1 MINPAQYQ
9 QVLQKMP
16 DQQLMQLLK
25 RPDKIPSQFIIQEI
39 NRRKQMRQA
48 EQARKQQVAN
58 AVAMQQQQPVQT
70 TTPEGQPAMGM
81 QVGGSPRLSGADF
94 GIEYPDSFSP
104 SFLNRADTPYYVS
117 RQAKRKGIGFIP
129 LYDRSDQAIQVPTR
143 RGGVKTILPYQR
155 GTGPYQVGDP
165 NIASQGRPFG
175 VTPEVTTPDGKA
187 FTPVE
192 TSSEDPDDLG
202 NFPEVVLNE
211 SGIKSVDSTN
221 ENETIDDNAIEK
233 GKKSNSQL
241 DKLVASLGSQI
252 NDQIA
257 KTKEPFL
264 ASSVLQGFKQ
274 SEFFDQ
280 TSEAYKN
287 LNARSKERIDAAN
300 QAGIDLIKE
309 RQKYAAQLEKEG
321 RTPENIVFESLIDMG
336 LDLMASSEANFIQA
350 LGKSGKRGFAT
361 FRNLTK
367 AQKDL
372 VKEKHKRAYEIA
384 EAEYKHK
391 MSISQLENELDVQ
404 KVNAAT
410 TINNLARTEKKDFI
424 DQKKVEFEMQNLKD
438 SLALEKQKLKL
449 DQTTKGIAAFLS
461 LNDEARKDKTLELKE
476 ELNEAQIESLT
487 KDKSDFAQLVEI
499 GTSAGLKKEDIVN
512 SYLESKFGKEDTY
525 SEDLK
530 AIAGIAKELA
540 KDYTF
545 DDDEDVD
552 SFMTILNKVTKDVMG
567 LTQEV
572 SSGLSY
578 ENVAK
583 NKAKLGQ
590 N

>member
-16 DQQLMQLLK
+16 DPQLMQLLK
-25 RPDKIPSQFIIQEI
+25 RPDKIPSQFVIQEI

-58 AVAMQQQQPVQT
+58 AVAMQQQPVQT
-70 TTPEGQPAMGM
+70 TTPEGQPA
-81 QVGGSPRLSGADF
+81 VGLQSGGLGRIPYSGARIQTGGLFSSPQEELRNLGYIPKNIREDERIKNF
-94 GIEYPDSFSP
+94 GRFSP
-104 SFLNRADTPYYVS
+104 PEIRDIL
-117 RQAKRKGIGFIP
+117 KRDFVK
-129 LYDRSDQAIQVPTR
+129 T
-143 RGGVKTILPYQR
+143 GVKVPGKGTQYIQKPDISNFEVRDFLEDSDIKFGGGEPSLLPPPVNQYDED
-155 GTGPYQVGDP
+155 TYESD
-165 NIASQGRPFG
+165 
-175 VTPEVTTPDGKA
+175 TT
-187 FTPVE
+187 T
-192 TSSEDPDDLG
+192 
-202 NFPEVVLNE
+202 
-211 SGIKSVDSTN
+211 GIKSVDTTN
-221 ENETIDDNAIEK
+221 ENETIDNNAIEK

-257 KTKEPFL
+257 KTKEPFN
-264 ASSVLQGFKQ
+264 ASSVLEGFKQ
-274 SEFFDQ
+274 SEFFDE

-287 LNARSKERIDAAN
+287 LNTKSKERIDAAN
-300 QAGIDLIKE
+300 KAGLDLIKE

-321 RTPENIVFESLIDMG
+321 RTPENIVFESLISMG
-336 LDLMASSEANFIQA
+336 LDLMASSEANFTQA
-350 LGKSGKRGFAT
+350 LGKSGQRGFAT
-361 FRNLTK
+361 FQNLRK
-367 AQKDL
+367 EQKDL
-372 VKEKHKRAYEIA
+372 VKEKYKRAYEIA
-384 EAEYKHK
+384 ESEYNHK
-391 MSISQLENELDVQ
+391 MNISKLENELDVQ

-424 DQKKVEFEMQNLKD
+424 DQRKVEFEMQNLKD
-438 SLALEKQKLKL
+438 SLAVEKQKLKL

-461 LNDEARKDKTLELKE
+461 LNDEERKDKTLELKE

-487 KDKSDFAQLVEI
+487 EDKGEFAQLVKI
-499 GTSAGLKKEDIVN
+499 GTSAGLKKEDIVK

-545 DDDEDVD
+545 DDEEDVD
-552 SFMTILNKVTKDVMG
+552 SFMTIFNKVTRDVMG

-572 SSGLSY
+572 SSGASY
-578 ENVAK
+578 DNVAK
-583 NKAKLGQ
+583 DTAKLGQ

>member
-16 DQQLMQLLK
+16 DPQLMQLLK
-25 RPDKIPSQFIIQEI
+25 RPDKIPSQFVIQEI

-58 AVAMQQQQPVQT
+58 AVAMQQQPVQT
-70 TTPEGQPAMGM
+70 TTPEGQPA
-81 QVGGSPRLSGADF
+81 VGLQSGGLGRIPYSGARIQTGGLFSSPQEELRNLGYIPKNIREDERIKNF
-94 GIEYPDSFSP
+94 GRFSP
-104 SFLNRADTPYYVS
+104 PEIRDIL
-117 RQAKRKGIGFIP
+117 KRDFVK
-129 LYDRSDQAIQVPTR
+129 T
-143 RGGVKTILPYQR
+143 GVKVPGKGTQYIQKPDISNFEVRDFLEDSDIKFGGGEPSLLPPPVNQYDED
-155 GTGPYQVGDP
+155 TYESD
-165 NIASQGRPFG
+165 
-175 VTPEVTTPDGKA
+175 TT
-187 FTPVE
+187 T
-192 TSSEDPDDLG
+192 
-202 NFPEVVLNE
+202 
-211 SGIKSVDSTN
+211 GIKSVDTTN
-221 ENETIDDNAIEK
+221 ENETIDNNAIEK

-264 ASSVLQGFKQ
+264 ASSVLEGFKQ

-321 RTPENIVFESLIDMG
+321 RTPENIVFESLISMG
-336 LDLMASSEANFIQA
+336 LDLMASSEANFTQA
-350 LGKSGKRGFAT
+350 LGKSGQRGFAT
-361 FRNLTK
+361 FQNLRK
-367 AQKDL
+367 EQKDL
-372 VKEKHKRAYEIA
+372 VKEKYKRAYEIA
-384 EAEYKHK
+384 ESEYNHK
-391 MSISQLENELDVQ
+391 MNISKLENELDVQ

-424 DQKKVEFEMQNLKD
+424 DQRKVEFEMQNLKD

-461 LNDEARKDKTLELKE
+461 LNDEERKDKTLELKE
-476 ELNEAQIESLT
+476 ELNKAQIESLT
-487 KDKSDFAQLVEI
+487 EDKGEFAQLVKI
-499 GTSAGLKKEDIVN
+499 GTSAGLKKEDIVK

-552 SFMTILNKVTKDVMG
+552 SFMTILNKVTRDVMG

-572 SSGLSY
+572 SSGESFD
-578 ENVAK
+578 VARK
-583 NKAKLGQ
+583 KVTG
-590 N
+590 

>member
-16 DQQLMQLLK
+16 DPQLMQLLK
-25 RPDKIPSQFIIQEI
+25 RPDKIPSQFVIQEI

-58 AVAMQQQQPVQT
+58 AVAMQQQPVQT
-70 TTPEGQPAMGM
+70 TTPEGQPA
-81 QVGGSPRLSGADF
+81 VGLQSGGLGRIPYSGARIQTGGLFSSPQEELRNLGYIPKNIREDERITNF
-94 GIEYPDSFSP
+94 GRFSP
-104 SFLNRADTPYYVS
+104 PEIRDIL
-117 RQAKRKGIGFIP
+117 KRDFVK
-129 LYDRSDQAIQVPTR
+129 T
-143 RGGVKTILPYQR
+143 GVKVPGKGTQYIQKPDISNFEVRDFLEDSDIKFGGGEPSLLPPPVNQYAED
-155 GTGPYQVGDP
+155 TYESD
-165 NIASQGRPFG
+165 
-175 VTPEVTTPDGKA
+175 TT
-187 FTPVE
+187 T
-192 TSSEDPDDLG
+192 
-202 NFPEVVLNE
+202 
-211 SGIKSVDSTN
+211 GIKSVDAAN
-221 ENETIDDNAIEK
+221 EKETIDDNAIEK
-233 GKKSNSQL
+233 GKKSDSQL

-264 ASSVLQGFKQ
+264 ASSVLAGFKQ

-321 RTPENIVFESLIDMG
+321 RTPENIVFESLISMG
-336 LDLMASSEANFIQA
+336 LDLMASSEANFTQA
-350 LGKSGKRGFAT
+350 LGKSGQRGFAT
-361 FRNLTK
+361 FQNLRK
-367 AQKDL
+367 EQKDL
-372 VKEKHKRAYEIA
+372 VKEKHKRAFEIA

-391 MSISQLENELDVQ
+391 MGISQLENELDVQ

-461 LNDEARKDKTLELKE
+461 LNDEERKDKTLELKE
-476 ELNEAQIESLT
+476 ELNKAQIESLT
-487 KDKSDFAQLVEI
+487 EDKGEFAQLVKI
-499 GTSAGLKKEDIVN
+499 GTSAGLKKEDIVK

-552 SFMTILNKVTKDVMG
+552 SFMTILNKVTRDVMG

-572 SSGLSY
+572 SSGESFD
-578 ENVAK
+578 VARK
-583 NKAKLGQ
+583 KVTG
-590 N
+590 

>member
-16 DQQLMQLLK
+16 DPQLMQLLK
-25 RPDKIPSQFIIQEI
+25 RPDKIPSQFVIQEI

-70 TTPEGQPAMGM
+70 TTPEGQPA
-81 QVGGSPRLSGADF
+81 VGLQSGGLGRIPYSGARIQTGGLFSSPQEELRNLGYIPKNIREDERIKNFGRFFPSEIRDILKRDF
-94 GIEYPDSFSP
+94 VKTG
-104 SFLNRADTPYYVS
+104 V
-117 RQAKRKGIGFIP
+117 
-129 LYDRSDQAIQVPTR
+129 QVPGKGTQYIQKPDISNFEVR
-143 RGGVKTILPYQR
+143 DFLEDSDIKFGGGEPSLLPPPVNQYDED
-155 GTGPYQVGDP
+155 TYESD
-165 NIASQGRPFG
+165 
-175 VTPEVTTPDGKA
+175 TT
-187 FTPVE
+187 T
-192 TSSEDPDDLG
+192 
-202 NFPEVVLNE
+202 
-211 SGIKSVDSTN
+211 GIKSVDTTN
-221 ENETIDDNAIEK
+221 ENETIDNNAIEK

-241 DKLVASLGSQI
+241 DKLVASLGDQI

-257 KTKEPFL
+257 KTKEPFN
-264 ASSVLQGFKQ
+264 ASSVLEGFKQ
-274 SEFFDQ
+274 SEFFDE

-287 LNARSKERIDAAN
+287 LNTKSKERIDAAN
-300 QAGIDLIKE
+300 KAGLDLIKE

-321 RTPENIVFESLIDMG
+321 RTPENIVFESLISMG
-336 LDLMASSEANFIQA
+336 LDLMASSEANFTQA
-350 LGKSGKRGFAT
+350 LGKSGQRGFAT
-361 FRNLTK
+361 FQNLRK
-367 AQKDL
+367 EQKDL

-391 MSISQLENELDVQ
+391 MGISQLENELDVQ

-461 LNDEARKDKTLELKE
+461 LNDEERKDKTLELKE
-476 ELNEAQIESLT
+476 ELNKAQIESLT
-487 KDKSDFAQLVEI
+487 EDKGEFAQLVKI
-499 GTSAGLKKEDIVN
+499 GTSAGLKKEDIVK

-552 SFMTILNKVTKDVMG
+552 SFMTILNKVTRDVMG

-572 SSGLSY
+572 SSGESFD
-578 ENVAK
+578 VARK
-583 NKAKLGQ
+583 KVTG
-590 N
+590 

>member
-16 DQQLMQLLK
+16 DPQLMQLLK
-25 RPDKIPSQFIIQEI
+25 RPDKIPSQFVIQEI

-58 AVAMQQQQPVQT
+58 AVAMQQQPVQT
-70 TTPEGQPAMGM
+70 TTPEGQPA
-81 QVGGSPRLSGADF
+81 VGLQSGGLGRIPYSGARIQTGGLFSSPQEELRNLGYIPKNIREDERITNF
-94 GIEYPDSFSP
+94 GRFSP
-104 SFLNRADTPYYVS
+104 PEIRDIL
-117 RQAKRKGIGFIP
+117 KRDFVK
-129 LYDRSDQAIQVPTR
+129 T
-143 RGGVKTILPYQR
+143 GVKVPGKGTQYIQKPDISNFEVRDFLEDSDIKFGGGEPSLLPPPVNQYDED
-155 GTGPYQVGDP
+155 TYESD
-165 NIASQGRPFG
+165 
-175 VTPEVTTPDGKA
+175 TT
-187 FTPVE
+187 T
-192 TSSEDPDDLG
+192 
-202 NFPEVVLNE
+202 
-211 SGIKSVDSTN
+211 GIKSVDTTN
-221 ENETIDDNAIEK
+221 ENETIDNNAIEK

-257 KTKEPFL
+257 KTKEPFN
-264 ASSVLQGFKQ
+264 ASSVLEGFKQ
-274 SEFFDQ
+274 SEFFDE

-287 LNARSKERIDAAN
+287 LNTKSKERIDAAN
-300 QAGIDLIKE
+300 KAGLDLIKE

-321 RTPENIVFESLIDMG
+321 RTPENIVFESLISMG
-336 LDLMASSEANFIQA
+336 LDLMASSEANFTQA
-350 LGKSGKRGFAT
+350 LGKSGQRGFAT
-361 FRNLTK
+361 FQNLRK
-367 AQKDL
+367 EQKDL

-391 MSISQLENELDVQ
+391 MGISQLENELDVQ

-461 LNDEARKDKTLELKE
+461 LNDEERKDKTLELKE
-476 ELNEAQIESLT
+476 ELNKAQIESLT
-487 KDKSDFAQLVEI
+487 EDKGEFAQLVKI
-499 GTSAGLKKEDIVN
+499 GTSAGLKKEDIVK

-552 SFMTILNKVTKDVMG
+552 SFMTILNKVTRDVMG

-572 SSGLSY
+572 SRGESFD
-578 ENVAK
+578 VARK
-583 NKAKLGQ
+583 KVTG
-590 N
+590 

>member
-16 DQQLMQLLK
+16 DPQLMQLLK
-25 RPDKIPSQFIIQEI
+25 RPDKIPSQFVIQEI

-58 AVAMQQQQPVQT
+58 AVAMQQQPVQT
-70 TTPEGQPAMGM
+70 TTPEGQPA
-81 QVGGSPRLSGADF
+81 VGLQSGGLGRIPYSGARIQTGGLFSSPQEELRNLGYIPKNIREDERIKNFGRFFPSEIRDILKRDF
-94 GIEYPDSFSP
+94 VKTG
-104 SFLNRADTPYYVS
+104 V
-117 RQAKRKGIGFIP
+117 
-129 LYDRSDQAIQVPTR
+129 QVPGKGTQYIQKPDISNFEVR
-143 RGGVKTILPYQR
+143 DFLEDSDIKFGGGEPSLLPPPVNQYDED
-155 GTGPYQVGDP
+155 TYESD
-165 NIASQGRPFG
+165 
-175 VTPEVTTPDGKA
+175 TT
-187 FTPVE
+187 T
-192 TSSEDPDDLG
+192 
-202 NFPEVVLNE
+202 
-211 SGIKSVDSTN
+211 GIKSVDTTN
-221 ENETIDDNAIEK
+221 ENETIDNNAIEK

-257 KTKEPFL
+257 KTKEPFN
-264 ASSVLQGFKQ
+264 ASSVLEGFKQ
-274 SEFFDQ
+274 SEFFDE

-287 LNARSKERIDAAN
+287 LNTKSKERIDAAN
-300 QAGIDLIKE
+300 KAGLDLIKE

-321 RTPENIVFESLIDMG
+321 RTPENIVFESLISMG
-336 LDLMASSEANFIQA
+336 LDLMASSEANFTQA
-350 LGKSGKRGFAT
+350 LGKSGQRGFAT
-361 FRNLTK
+361 FQNLRK
-367 AQKDL
+367 EQKDL
-372 VKEKHKRAYEIA
+372 VKEKHKRAFEIA

-391 MSISQLENELDVQ
+391 MGISQLENELDVQ

-424 DQKKVEFEMQNLKD
+424 DQRKVEFEMQNLKD

-461 LNDEARKDKTLELKE
+461 LNDEERKDKTLELKE
-476 ELNEAQIESLT
+476 ELNKAQIESLT
-487 KDKSDFAQLVEI
+487 EDKGEFAQLVKI
-499 GTSAGLKKEDIVN
+499 GTSAGLKKEDIVK

-530 AIAGIAKELA
+530 AIAGLAKELA

-552 SFMTILNKVTKDVMG
+552 SFMTILNKVTRDVMG

-572 SSGLSY
+572 SKGESFD
-578 ENVAK
+578 VARK
-583 NKAKLGQ
+583 KVTG
-590 N
+590 

>member
-16 DQQLMQLLK
+16 DPQLMQLLK
-25 RPDKIPSQFIIQEI
+25 RPDKIPSQFVIQEI

-70 TTPEGQPAMGM
+70 TTPEGQPA
-81 QVGGSPRLSGADF
+81 VGLQSGGLGRIPYSGARIQTGGLFSSPQEELRNLGYIPKNIREDERIKNFGRFFPSEIRDILKRDF
-94 GIEYPDSFSP
+94 VKTG
-104 SFLNRADTPYYVS
+104 V
-117 RQAKRKGIGFIP
+117 
-129 LYDRSDQAIQVPTR
+129 QVPGKGTQYIQKPDISNFEVR
-143 RGGVKTILPYQR
+143 DFLEDSDIKFGGGEPSLLPPPVNQYDED
-155 GTGPYQVGDP
+155 TYESD
-165 NIASQGRPFG
+165 
-175 VTPEVTTPDGKA
+175 TT
-187 FTPVE
+187 T
-192 TSSEDPDDLG
+192 
-202 NFPEVVLNE
+202 
-211 SGIKSVDSTN
+211 GIKSVDTTN
-221 ENETIDDNAIEK
+221 EKEPIDKNAIEK

-257 KTKEPFL
+257 KTKEPFN
-264 ASSVLQGFKQ
+264 ASSVLEGFKQ
-274 SEFFDQ
+274 SEFFDE

-287 LNARSKERIDAAN
+287 LNTKSKERIDAAN
-300 QAGIDLIKE
+300 KAGLDLIKE

-321 RTPENIVFESLIDMG
+321 RTPENIVFESLISMG
-336 LDLMASSEANFIQA
+336 LDLMASSEANFTQA
-350 LGKSGKRGFAT
+350 LGKSGQRGFAT
-361 FRNLTK
+361 FQNLRK
-367 AQKDL
+367 EQKDL
-372 VKEKHKRAYEIA
+372 VKEKYKRAYEIA
-384 EAEYKHK
+384 ESEYNHK
-391 MSISQLENELDVQ
+391 MNISKLENELDVQ

-424 DQKKVEFEMQNLKD
+424 DQRKVEFEMQNLKD

-461 LNDEARKDKTLELKE
+461 LNDEERKDKTLELKE
-476 ELNEAQIESLT
+476 ELNKAQIESLT

-530 AIAGIAKELA
+530 AIAGLAKELA

-552 SFMTILNKVTKDVMG
+552 SFMTILNKVTRDVMG

-572 SSGLSY
+572 SKGESFD
-578 ENVAK
+578 VARK
-583 NKAKLGQ
+583 KVTG
-590 N
+590 

>member
-16 DQQLMQLLK
+16 DPQLMQLLK
-25 RPDKIPSQFIIQEI
+25 RPDKIPSQFVIQEI

-58 AVAMQQQQPVQT
+58 AVAMQQQPVQT
-70 TTPEGQPAMGM
+70 TTPEGQPA
-81 QVGGSPRLSGADF
+81 VGLQSGGLGRIPYSGARIQTGGLFSSPQEELRNLGYIPKNIREDERITNF
-94 GIEYPDSFSP
+94 GRFSP
-104 SFLNRADTPYYVS
+104 PEIRDIL
-117 RQAKRKGIGFIP
+117 KRDFVKTGV
-129 LYDRSDQAIQVPTR
+129 QVPGKGTQYIQKPDISNFEVR
-143 RGGVKTILPYQR
+143 DFLEDSDIKFGGGEPSLLPPPVNQYAED
-155 GTGPYQVGDP
+155 TYESD
-165 NIASQGRPFG
+165 
-175 VTPEVTTPDGKA
+175 TT
-187 FTPVE
+187 T
-192 TSSEDPDDLG
+192 
-202 NFPEVVLNE
+202 
-211 SGIKSVDSTN
+211 GIKSVDTTN
-221 ENETIDDNAIEK
+221 ENETIDNNAIEK

-257 KTKEPFL
+257 KTKEPFN
-264 ASSVLQGFKQ
+264 ASSVLEGFKQ
-274 SEFFDQ
+274 SEFFDE

-287 LNARSKERIDAAN
+287 LNTKSKERIDAAN
-300 QAGIDLIKE
+300 KAGLDLIKE

-321 RTPENIVFESLIDMG
+321 RTPENIVFESLISMG
-336 LDLMASSEANFIQA
+336 LDLMASSEANFTQA
-350 LGKSGKRGFAT
+350 LGKSGQRGFAT
-361 FRNLTK
+361 FQNLRK
-367 AQKDL
+367 EQKDL
-372 VKEKHKRAYEIA
+372 VKEKYKRAYEIA
-384 EAEYKHK
+384 ESEYNHK
-391 MSISQLENELDVQ
+391 MNISKLENELDVQ

-461 LNDEARKDKTLELKE
+461 LNDEERKDKTLELKE
-476 ELNEAQIESLT
+476 ELNKAQIESLT
-487 KDKSDFAQLVEI
+487 EDKGEFAQLVKI
-499 GTSAGLKKEDIVN
+499 GTSAGLKKEDIVK

-552 SFMTILNKVTKDVMG
+552 SFMTILNKVTRDVMG

-572 SSGLSY
+572 SSGESFD
-578 ENVAK
+578 VARK
-583 NKAKLGQ
+583 KVTG
-590 N
+590 

>member
-16 DQQLMQLLK
+16 DPQLMQLLK
-25 RPDKIPSQFIIQEI
+25 RPDKIPSQFVIQEI

-58 AVAMQQQQPVQT
+58 AVAMQQQPVQT
-70 TTPEGQPAMGM
+70 TTPEGQPA
-81 QVGGSPRLSGADF
+81 VGLQSGGLGRIPYSGARIQTGGLFSSPQEELRNLGYIPKNIREDERIKNF
-94 GIEYPDSFSP
+94 GRFSP
-104 SFLNRADTPYYVS
+104 PEIRDIL
-117 RQAKRKGIGFIP
+117 KRDFVK
-129 LYDRSDQAIQVPTR
+129 T
-143 RGGVKTILPYQR
+143 GVKVPGKGTQYIQKPDISNFEVRDFLEDSDIKFGGGEPSLLPPPVNQYDED
-155 GTGPYQVGDP
+155 TYESD
-165 NIASQGRPFG
+165 
-175 VTPEVTTPDGKA
+175 TT
-187 FTPVE
+187 T
-192 TSSEDPDDLG
+192 
-202 NFPEVVLNE
+202 
-211 SGIKSVDSTN
+211 GIKSVDAAN
-221 ENETIDDNAIEK
+221 EKETIDDNAIEK
-233 GKKSNSQL
+233 GKKSDSQL

-264 ASSVLQGFKQ
+264 ASSVLAGFKQ

-321 RTPENIVFESLIDMG
+321 RTPENIVFESLISMG
-336 LDLMASSEANFIQA
+336 LDLMASSEANFTQA
-350 LGKSGKRGFAT
+350 LGKSGQRGFAT
-361 FRNLTK
+361 FQNLRK
-367 AQKDL
+367 EQKDL
-372 VKEKHKRAYEIA
+372 VKEKYKRAYEIA
-384 EAEYKHK
+384 ESEYNHK
-391 MSISQLENELDVQ
+391 MNISKLENELDVQ

-424 DQKKVEFEMQNLKD
+424 DQRKVEFEMQNLKD

-461 LNDEARKDKTLELKE
+461 LNDEERKDKTLELKE
-476 ELNEAQIESLT
+476 ELNKAQIESLT
-487 KDKSDFAQLVEI
+487 EDKGEFAQLVKI
-499 GTSAGLKKEDIVN
+499 GTSAGLKKEDIVK

-530 AIAGIAKELA
+530 AIAGLAKELA

-552 SFMTILNKVTKDVMG
+552 SFMTILNKVTRDVMG

-572 SSGLSY
+572 SKGESFD
-578 ENVAK
+578 VARK
-583 NKAKLGQ
+583 KVTG
-590 N
+590 

>member
-16 DQQLMQLLK
+16 DPQLMQLLK
-25 RPDKIPSQFIIQEI
+25 RPDKIPSQFVIQEI

-58 AVAMQQQQPVQT
+58 AVAMQQQPVQT
-70 TTPEGQPAMGM
+70 TTPEGQPA
-81 QVGGSPRLSGADF
+81 VGLQSGGLGRIPYSGARIQTGGLFSSPQEELRNLGYIPKNIREDERIKNF
-94 GIEYPDSFSP
+94 GRFSP
-104 SFLNRADTPYYVS
+104 PEIRDIL
-117 RQAKRKGIGFIP
+117 KRDFVK
-129 LYDRSDQAIQVPTR
+129 T
-143 RGGVKTILPYQR
+143 GVKVPGKGTQYIQKPDISNFEVRDFLEDSDIKFGGGEPSLLPPPVNQYDED
-155 GTGPYQVGDP
+155 TYESD
-165 NIASQGRPFG
+165 
-175 VTPEVTTPDGKA
+175 TT
-187 FTPVE
+187 T
-192 TSSEDPDDLG
+192 
-202 NFPEVVLNE
+202 
-211 SGIKSVDSTN
+211 GIKSVDTTN
-221 ENETIDDNAIEK
+221 ENETIDNNAIEK

-257 KTKEPFL
+257 KTKEPFN
-264 ASSVLQGFKQ
+264 ASSVLEGFKQ
-274 SEFFDQ
+274 SEFFDE

-287 LNARSKERIDAAN
+287 LNTKSKERIDAAN
-300 QAGIDLIKE
+300 KAGLDLIKE

-321 RTPENIVFESLIDMG
+321 RTPENIVFESLISMG
-336 LDLMASSEANFIQA
+336 LDLMASSEANFTQA
-350 LGKSGKRGFAT
+350 LGKSGQRGFAT
-361 FRNLTK
+361 FQNLRK
-367 AQKDL
+367 EQKDL
-372 VKEKHKRAYEIA
+372 VKEKYKRAYEIA
-384 EAEYKHK
+384 ESEYNHK
-391 MSISQLENELDVQ
+391 MNISKLENELDVQ

-461 LNDEARKDKTLELKE
+461 LNDEERKDKTLELKE
-476 ELNEAQIESLT
+476 ELNKAQIESLT
-487 KDKSDFAQLVEI
+487 EDKGEFAQLVKI
-499 GTSAGLKKEDIVN
+499 GTSAGLKKEDIVK

-545 DDDEDVD
+545 DDEEDVD
-552 SFMTILNKVTKDVMG
+552 SFMTILNKVTRDVMG

-572 SSGLSY
+572 SRGESFD
-578 ENVAK
+578 VARK
-583 NKAKLGQ
+583 KVTG
-590 N
+590 

>member
-1 MINPAQYQ
+1 
-9 QVLQKMP
+9 
-16 DQQLMQLLK
+16 MQLLK
-25 RPDKIPSQFIIQEI
+25 RPDKIPSQFVIQEI

-70 TTPEGQPAMGM
+70 TTPEGQPA
-81 QVGGSPRLSGADF
+81 VGLQSGGLGRIPYSGARIQTGGLFSSPQEELRNLGYIPKNIREDERIKNFGRFFPSEIRDILKRDF
-94 GIEYPDSFSP
+94 VKTG
-104 SFLNRADTPYYVS
+104 V
-117 RQAKRKGIGFIP
+117 
-129 LYDRSDQAIQVPTR
+129 QVPGKGTQYIQKPDISNFEVR
-143 RGGVKTILPYQR
+143 DFLEDSDIKFGGGEPSLLPPPVNQYDED
-155 GTGPYQVGDP
+155 TYESD
-165 NIASQGRPFG
+165 
-175 VTPEVTTPDGKA
+175 TT
-187 FTPVE
+187 T
-192 TSSEDPDDLG
+192 
-202 NFPEVVLNE
+202 
-211 SGIKSVDSTN
+211 GIKSVDTTN
-221 ENETIDDNAIEK
+221 ENETIDNNAIEK

-257 KTKEPFL
+257 KTKEPFN
-264 ASSVLQGFKQ
+264 ASSVLEGFKQ
-274 SEFFDQ
+274 SEFFDE

-287 LNARSKERIDAAN
+287 LNTKSKERIDAAN
-300 QAGIDLIKE
+300 KAGLDLIKE

-321 RTPENIVFESLIDMG
+321 RTPENIVFESLISMG
-336 LDLMASSEANFIQA
+336 LDLMASSEANFTQA
-350 LGKSGKRGFAT
+350 LGKSGQRGFAT
-361 FRNLTK
+361 FQNLRK
-367 AQKDL
+367 EQKDL
-372 VKEKHKRAYEIA
+372 VKEKYKRAYEIA
-384 EAEYKHK
+384 ESEYNHK
-391 MSISQLENELDVQ
+391 MNISKLENELDVQ

-424 DQKKVEFEMQNLKD
+424 DQRKVEFEMQNLKD

-461 LNDEARKDKTLELKE
+461 LNDEERKDKTLELKE
-476 ELNEAQIESLT
+476 ELNKAQIESLT

-530 AIAGIAKELA
+530 AIAGLAKELA

-552 SFMTILNKVTKDVMG
+552 SFMTILNKVTRDVMG

-572 SSGLSY
+572 SKGESFD
-578 ENVAK
+578 VARK
-583 NKAKLGQ
+583 KVTG
-590 N
+590 

>member
-16 DQQLMQLLK
+16 DPQLMQLLK
-25 RPDKIPSQFIIQEI
+25 RPDKIPSQFVIQEI

-58 AVAMQQQQPVQT
+58 AVAMQQQQPVQP
-70 TTPEGQPAMGM
+70 TTPEGQPA
-81 QVGGSPRLSGADF
+81 VGLQSGGLGRIPYSGARIQTGGLFSSPQEELRNLGYIPKNIREDERIKNF
-94 GIEYPDSFSP
+94 GRFSP
-104 SFLNRADTPYYVS
+104 PEIRDIL
-117 RQAKRKGIGFIP
+117 KRDFVK
-129 LYDRSDQAIQVPTR
+129 T
-143 RGGVKTILPYQR
+143 GVKVPGKGTQYIQKPDISNFEVRDFLEDSDIKFGGGEPSLLPPPVNQYAED
-155 GTGPYQVGDP
+155 TYESD
-165 NIASQGRPFG
+165 
-175 VTPEVTTPDGKA
+175 TT
-187 FTPVE
+187 T
-192 TSSEDPDDLG
+192 
-202 NFPEVVLNE
+202 
-211 SGIKSVDSTN
+211 GIKSVDTTN
-221 ENETIDDNAIEK
+221 ENETIDNNAIEK

-257 KTKEPFL
+257 KTKEPFN
-264 ASSVLQGFKQ
+264 ASSVLEGFKQ
-274 SEFFDQ
+274 SEFFDE

-287 LNARSKERIDAAN
+287 LNTKSKERIDAAN
-300 QAGIDLIKE
+300 KAGLDLIKE

-321 RTPENIVFESLIDMG
+321 RTPENIVFTSLIQMG
-336 LDLMASSEANFIQA
+336 LSLMASPEVNFTQA
-350 LGKSGKRGFAT
+350 LGQAGQAGFAT
-361 FRNLTK
+361 FQNLRK
-367 AQKDL
+367 EQKDL
-372 VKEKHKRAYEIA
+372 VKEKYKRAYEIA
-384 EAEYKHK
+384 ESEYNHK
-391 MSISQLENELDVQ
+391 MNISKLENELDVQ

-424 DQKKVEFEMQNLKD
+424 DQRKVEFEMQNLKD

-461 LNDEARKDKTLELKE
+461 LNDEERKDKTLELKE
-476 ELNEAQIESLT
+476 ELNKAQIESLT

-530 AIAGIAKELA
+530 AIAGLAKELA

-552 SFMTILNKVTKDVMG
+552 SFMTILNKVTRDVMG

-572 SSGLSY
+572 SKGESFD
-578 ENVAK
+578 VARK
-583 NKAKLGQ
+583 KVTG
-590 N
+590 